1 MDTETRCTAAKVD
14 EATTTGRVPMCWWC
28 SVAIVRDPNGNW
40 VHTNRAYTC
49 KDPRFGWLPHT
60 AQPRPTRVLPL
71 TGRRAI

>member
-1 MDTETRCTAAKVD
+1 
-14 EATTTGRVPMCWWC
+14 MCWWC

-49 KDPRFGWLPHT
+49 KDPRFGWLPHA
-60 AQPRPTRVLPL
+60 AQPRPARVLPL